1 VSVFRYKAADARG
14 RVLSG
19 EARASSEQELEKRL
33 ARVGME
39 LLVAREPRDLLPGIF
54 RRHRLSTRERINL
67 FVQLESLLRA
77 GVPLLDALSDL
88 RDSAPNH
95 ATRQMTADLIDGIET
110 GSTLSEV
117 LATLPALADARIV
130 GLVRAG
136 EISGRLPEVLADI
149 IASLHWQDELRAKT
163 TKALR
168 YPLFVAAVICAVIVF
183 LMIYLVPQLS
193 NFLLGMGREMPLQTR
208 ALIAT
213 SGFVVRAW
221 PVLLCAPLLAWAIA
235 SIALKHS
242 PAVRLWRDDLLL
254 RIPLLGELLRKVAL
268 ARFANTFALMFG
280 SGIPVL
286 DGLAHSESATGNLA
300 IGDGIARA
308 RTLVAQGSPVSEAFA
323 ALQVFPSFVVRMVKV
338 GEMTG
343 RLDESLRN
351 VGKFFSRD
359 VDEQLERLQSLI
371 EPVMT
376 LVMGAILAWVM
387 IAVLGPV
394 YDTISAVQ

>member
-1 VSVFRYKAADARG
+1 LSVFRYKAADARG

-19 EARASSEQELEKRL
+19 EARAASEQELEKRL

-39 LLVAREPRDLLPGIF
+39 LLVASEPRELLPAMF

-95 ATRQMTADLIDGIET
+95 ATRQMTADLIDAIET
-110 GSTLSEV
+110 GSTLSEAM
-117 LATLPALADARIV
+117 ATLPALADARIV

-149 IASLHWQDELRAKT
+149 IVTLNWQDELRAKT
-163 TKALR
+163 SKALR
-168 YPLFVAAVICAVIVF
+168 YPLFVAAVIFAVVVF
-183 LMIYLVPQLS
+183 LMMYLVPQLS
-193 NFLLGMGREMPLQTR
+193 TFLSGMGRDMPLQTR

-221 PVLLCAPLLAWAIA
+221 PVLVFVPLLAWGAG
-235 SIALKHS
+235 SLALRHS
-242 PAVRLWRDDLLL
+242 SAVRLWRDDMLL

-286 DGLAHSESATGNLA
+286 DALTHSESATGNSA
-300 IGDGIARA
+300 VADGIARA

-323 ALQVFPSFVVRMVKV
+323 ALEVFPSFVVRMVKV

-351 VGKFFSRD
+351 VGRFFSRD